1 MPRKIVLLW
10 AVAVCAAQSLDE
22 LPQYKPQANVSGRIR
37 IWGHGAAGH
46 DYIETLVKHWEE
58 GFRRYQPDVQFEN
71 KLAGTASAIGAL
83 YTGTGDLAL
92 LGREIWPSEIQASRE
107 VWHYEP
113 LGIEIT
119 TGSYDVRNKDFALV
133 VFVNKNNPLAKLTM
147 AQVASIFGCGNI
159 RTWGDL
165 GVRGEWAGKPINVY
179 GFEISRGFGYF
190 FQQTVFRGGFKWN
203 VSLVEFGDQRQSNGK
218 LLDAGQRVTNAL
230 AQDRFGIAYASMLY
244 TNPEVKPVALAAAEN
259 GPYVAATRETVR
271 GRRYPLTRV
280 IPMFLRKE
288 PGKPVDPKLK
298 EFLLYI
304 LSREGQQPV
313 AADGG
318 YLPLTSAVV
327 REQRRKLEFTS
338 AERK

>member
-1 MPRKIVLLW
+1 MLVLGF
-10 AVAVCAAQSLDE
+10 AARALLAAGNLDD
-22 LPQYKPQANVSGRIR
+22 LPQYKPGSKVSGLIR

-46 DYIETLVKHWEE
+46 DYIESLVKSWEA
-58 GFRRYQPDVQFEN
+58 GFRHYQPDVQFEN

-113 LGIEIT
+113 LGVEVT

-133 VFVNKNNPLAKLTM
+133 VFVHKDNPLSKLTM
-147 AQVASIFGCGNI
+147 SQVASIFGCGSI
-159 RTWGDL
+159 RKWRDL
-165 GVRGEWAGKPINVY
+165 GVQGEWANQPINVY

-203 VSLVEFGDQRQSNGK
+203 PALQEFADERKSDGK
-218 LLDAGQRVTNAL
+218 LLDAGRRITTAL
-230 AQDRFGIAYASMLY
+230 ARDPFGIAYASMLY
-244 TNPEVKPVALAAAEN
+244 ADAGVKSVALAVN
-259 GPYVAATRETVR
+259 DHGPYVPPTKQSVRER
-271 GRRYPLTRV
+271 QYPLSRV
-280 IPMFLRKE
+280 IPMFLRRE

-313 AADGG
+313 QADGG
-318 YLPLTSAVV
+318 YLPLTNAIIQ
-327 REQRRKLEFTS
+327 EQIRKLE
-338 AERK
+338 